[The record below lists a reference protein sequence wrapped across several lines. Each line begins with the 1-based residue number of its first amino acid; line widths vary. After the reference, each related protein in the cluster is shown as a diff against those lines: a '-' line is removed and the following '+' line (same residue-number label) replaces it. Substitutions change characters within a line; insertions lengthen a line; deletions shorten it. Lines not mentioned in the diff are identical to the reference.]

1 MRPGRSHLRVMQ
13 LRSQLA
19 SLVLACSGAAC
30 GTVDVGPQ
38 TDPPQPCNARTNF
51 FVSDVW
57 PKYFAQYSCNQSS
70 CHNASSGRGYFRL
83 YDVSMVTAPGPTA
96 PSSAWPFEWQQ
107 NLANVEH
114 NISCSNPTNSV
125 VLAVPSGQ
133 STPHPGGN
141 VVTDV
146 PGADALFTTWLQ

>member
-1 MRPGRSHLRVMQ
+1 MAG
-13 LRSQLA
+13 
-19 SLVLACSGAAC
+19 C

-38 TDPPQPCNARTNF
+38 TDPPLPCNARSDY

-57 PKYFAQYSCNQSS
+57 PKYFAQYGCNKAS

-83 YDVSMVTAPGPTA
+83 YDVSTVTAPAPTA

-107 NLANVEH
+107 NLANVEQ
-114 NISCSNPTNSV
+114 NISCANPTNSI
-125 VLAVPSGQ
+125 VLTIPSGQ
-133 STPHPGGN
+133 STPHPGGI

-146 PGADALFTTWLQ
+146 PGADQLFTTWLQ